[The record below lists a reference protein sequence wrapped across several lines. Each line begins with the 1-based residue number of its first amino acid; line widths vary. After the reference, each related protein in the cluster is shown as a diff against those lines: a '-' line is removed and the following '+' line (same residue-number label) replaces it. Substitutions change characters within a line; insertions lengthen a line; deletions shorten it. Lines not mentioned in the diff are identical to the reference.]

1 MRLLFALA
9 ATLILLP
16 AEAQQATKADA
27 PLPDRVQFNRD
38 IRPILSENCYKCHGP
53 DPKARKAEMRLDTK
67 EGAYAEIEKGKFAIV
82 PGKAAQSEL
91 VHRIT
96 SKDADEKM
104 PPAKS
109 GKKLSPREVE
119 LLKRWIEQ
127 GAEYQGH
134 WAYIAPQKIAPPA
147 VKNAAWDRND
157 VDRLLL
163 ARLEREGLAPSP
175 EADRVTLLRRLSFD
189 LTGLPPTTAEVDAFA
204 ADGAKDAFEKQVD
217 RLLASP
223 HYGERMALMWLDL
236 VRFANSR
243 GYHSDNPRMVDPYR
257 DYVIAAFNENLKYD
271 QFTIEQIAGDLL
283 PDPTVRQKVASCY
296 NKLNQTTEEGGAQAK
311 EYEYKTNA
319 DRVRSL
325 SSAWMGATMGCCEC
339 HDHKFDPY
347 TTKDFYSMGAFF
359 ADVKE
364 RPTGD
369 GDRGIPVPDEKQA
382 AVLKRMD
389 DAIAG
394 LKKKLETE
402 TPELATAQAAWEKT
416 ALTPVPWNILL
427 PESVKGA
434 KDVTFYVEEDGSV
447 LVGGAAPAKE
457 THAVTIKIV
466 PKGITAFRL
475 EAFSDPTLPG
485 GGPGRSGNGNFVLTT
500 LSVKVGSKAVV
511 LQKATA
517 DHSQDQFPIA
527 AVLDG
532 KKDSGWAVLPK
543 TGHDHVATF
552 ETKEPLDAT
561 EPLTVTLAYES
572 VHPQH
577 VIGRFR
583 ISATNAKVFSDPA
596 ALPDA
601 VRAALK
607 SPVEKRDEAQK
618 KLLAAHYRT
627 VATLLEPVRAEL
639 SKVEK
644 ERTDFLKSVPT
655 CIVSA
660 PEQPRMVRIKPRGN
674 WMDDSGDVVT
684 PNTPGFLPPLGVLE
698 RRATRLDLAKW
709 LVSRENPL
717 TARVFVNRLWMLF
730 FGTGISKRQDDLG
743 AQGEWPVHPELLDL
757 LAVDFVDSG
766 WDIKKM
772 VRLLVTSSAY
782 RQSSVPRAD
791 LKERDPFNRLVARQS
806 RWRLDAEFVRDNA
819 LAVSGLL
826 VRTIGGPSVYPY
838 QPKWYWSFMNF
849 PGREWANDA
858 GEKAHR
864 RGMYTWWQR
873 TFPHPSL
880 IAFDAPSREECT
892 AERTR
897 SNIPQQALV
906 LMNDPTYVEASR
918 VFAERIV
925 KEGGKTADERIGW
938 AFRAAVS
945 RKPRPE
951 ESKVLAD
958 LVAKHKEQYTADKK
972 AAEALVATGQSPA
985 PKDVDAA
992 ELAAWTSV
1000 ARTLLNLHETIT
1012 RN

>member
-1 MRLLFALA
+1 MRLFSAFAAILA
-9 ATLILLP
+9 ILP
-16 AEAQQATKADA
+16 ARAEQAANVGA

-53 DPKARKAEMRLDTK
+53 DPKARKADLRLDTK
-67 EGAYAEIEKGKFAIV
+67 EGAFAEIEKGKFAIV

-91 VHRIT
+91 ARRIA
-96 SKDADEKM
+96 SRDAEEKM

-109 GKKLSPREVE
+109 GKKLSPREIE
-119 LLKRWIEQ
+119 LLKRWIDQ
-127 GAEYQGH
+127 GSEYQGH

-147 VKNAAWDRND
+147 VKNGAWVRND
-157 VDRLLL
+157 IDRLLL
-163 ARLEREGLAPSP
+163 ARLEKEGLAPSP

-189 LTGLPPTTAEVDAFA
+189 LTGLPPTPAEVDRFA
-204 ADGAKDAFEKQVD
+204 ADGAKDAFEKEVD
-217 RLLASP
+217 RLLGSP
-223 HYGERMALMWLDL
+223 HYGERMAVMWLDL

-257 DYVIAAFNENLKYD
+257 DYVIAAFNENLKFD
-271 QFTIEQIAGDLL
+271 QFTLEQIAGDLL
-283 PDPTVRQKVASCY
+283 PDPSVRQKVASCY

-359 ADVKE
+359 ADVRE
-364 RPTGD
+364 QTIRD

-382 AVLKRMD
+382 AELRRLD
-389 DAIAG
+389 DLIAAR
-394 LKKKLETE
+394 KKELEGD
-402 TPELATAQAAWEKT
+402 TPELAREQAEWEKT
-416 ALTPVPWNILL
+416 ALLPVPWSILL

-434 KDVTFYVEEDGSV
+434 KDVSFYVDEDGSI
-447 LVGGAAPAKE
+447 LVGGASPAKD
-457 THAVTIKIV
+457 THTVVVRRIPRGT
-466 PKGITAFRL
+466 TAFRL
-475 EAFSDPTLPG
+475 EAISDPTLPG
-485 GGPGRSGNGNFVLTT
+485 GGPGRAGNGNFVLSTF
-500 LSVKVGSKAVV
+500 SVKAGPKAVG
-511 LQKATA
+511 LHKPSAS
-517 DHSQDQFPIA
+517 HSQEQFPIA
-527 AVLDG
+527 AVLDD
-532 KKDSGWAVLPK
+532 KKETGWAILPM
-543 TGHDHVATF
+543 TGRDHVAIL
-552 ETKEPLDAT
+552 ETKEPLDGT
-561 EPLTVTLAYES
+561 EPLTFMLKYES
-572 VHPQH
+572 SHPQH
-577 VIGRFR
+577 VMGRFR
-583 ISATNAKVFSDPA
+583 LSATTARTISDPS
-596 ALPDA
+596 ALPEA

-607 SPVEKRDEAQK
+607 VPSLERDPAQK
-618 KLLAAHYRT
+618 KALAAHFRT
-627 VATLLEPVRAEL
+627 VAPGLEPVRGAL
-639 SKVEK
+639 SKTEK
-644 ERTDFLKSVPT
+644 ERADFLKTVPT
-655 CIVSA
+655 CLVSA
-660 PEQPRMVRIKPRGN
+660 PGEPRMVRVKPRGN
-674 WMDDSGDVVT
+674 WMDDSGEVVT
-684 PNTPGFLPPLGVLE
+684 PGTPAFLPPLGVTG

-717 TARVFVNRLWMLF
+717 TARVFMNRLWMLF

-743 AQGEWPVHPELLDL
+743 AQGEWPVHPELLDS
-757 LAVDFVDSG
+757 LAVEFVDSG
-766 WDIKKM
+766 WDVKKM
-772 VRLLVTSSAY
+772 ARLLVTSAAY

-806 RWRLDAEFVRDNA
+806 RWRLEAEFVRDNA

-826 VRTIGGPSVYPY
+826 VPTVGGPSVFPY
-838 QPKWYWSFMNF
+838 QPKGYWSFMNF
-849 PGREWANDA
+849 PGREWANDG

-918 VFAERIV
+918 VFAERIL
-925 KEGGKTADERIGW
+925 KEGGRSVEERIVW

-945 RKPRPE
+945 RRPAPE
-951 ESKVLAD
+951 ELKVVSD
-958 LVAKHKEQYTADKK
+958 LVQKHRAEYAADPK
-972 AAEALVATGQSPA
+972 AAAALVGAGASPA
-985 PKDVDAA
+985 AKDADPV
-992 ELAAWTSV
+992 ELAAWMSV